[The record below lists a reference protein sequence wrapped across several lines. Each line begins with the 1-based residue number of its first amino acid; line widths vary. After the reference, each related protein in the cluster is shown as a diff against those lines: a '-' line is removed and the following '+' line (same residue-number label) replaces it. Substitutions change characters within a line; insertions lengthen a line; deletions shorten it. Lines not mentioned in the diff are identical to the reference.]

1 MNESVSDLIAARA
14 RYQATLASPLVWS
27 VAAHACVVAA
37 IFLAPAR
44 STDQPQRIVMS
55 ISLGGAP
62 GPRAGGMTQ
71 MGGRA
76 VPPPPPEP
84 VKQAPPTP
92 PAPARPAATLPSPKP
107 AAAPPRQT
115 RQPAPP
121 TPAATEPPREGS
133 TRVETG
139 ARGQGFGLSTGGNG
153 ARGMELEVTNFCCP
167 EYLEVLRAAIE
178 RAWDRNQGIGVTTM
192 RFRILRDGTIDMVSI
207 YTSSGN
213 QPHDAAAARA
223 IASVQRV
230 PALPAAFPE
239 QSLTL
244 RMRFEN

>member
-1 MNESVSDLIAARA
+1 MTGSVSDLIAARA
-14 RYQATLASPLVWS
+14 RHQATLASPLAWS
-27 VAAHACVVAA
+27 VAAHVCILAV
-37 IFLAPAR
+37 IYLAPAR
-44 STDQPQRIVMS
+44 STDQPQRVVMS

-76 VPPPPPEP
+76 VPPPPPQP
-84 VKQAPPTP
+84 VKPAPPAP

-115 RQPAPP
+115 RQPAPAAPP
-121 TPAATEPPREGS
+121 TTEPPREGS

-153 ARGMELEVTNFCCP
+153 ARGIELEVTNFCCP

-192 RFRILRDGTIDMVSI
+192 RFRILRNGSIDMVSI
-207 YTSSGN
+207 FTSSGN

-223 IASVQRV
+223 IARAQGI

-239 QSLTL
+239 QSLML